1 MKYTKPG
8 ELEINLLDRFISEN
22 MRLTPLLPTPVL
34 ADFNFSNGWKMNGIY
49 VEAHHKG
56 VLQPVS
62 FWWKYLSLKLLG
74 SKLTFPIC
82 WTAGYKGCERVV
94 KAGKYKNKHFKNRFY
109 LWLLPFSKDSSSS
122 SLLSRSLLFMKGNFL
137 LKLIFCF
144 ALGPRLRVPVDLH
157 KEGSFLFDEI
167 GLTKQT
173 ILRIEKAWHCVFH
186 WNPLSFD
193 ESCILKLW
201 MHARAWHS

>member
-1 MKYTKPG
+1 MRTCDSRPSSRLLCWQISISQTDEKWMEFMWKHITKA
-8 ELEINLLDRFISEN
+8 F
-22 MRLTPLLPTPVL
+22 
-34 ADFNFSNGWKMNGIY
+34 FS
-49 VEAHHKG
+49 
-56 VLQPVS
+56 PF
-62 FWWKYLSLKLLG
+62 FWWKYLSLILLG

-157 KEGSFLFDEI
+157 NEGSLLFYEI
-167 GLTKQT
+167 GLTKPT

-193 ESCILKLW
+193 ESCIFKLW
-201 MHARAWHS
+201 MHTRAWHS